1 MNSPEI
7 IIPRPDYRTCDLQAA
22 LAFNWRGCDWHLSE
36 KMDGVWTVCDFDGSL
51 VTGETMRDGS
61 FYGFDIAFIAGE
73 DVRRRSWF
81 DRSEALI
88 DCSARYGFRLV
99 KQGSGA
105 EFIEAV
111 LAAGGEGIVAKP
123 FAAPFGVDWFKVK
136 RVETFDVTVTAKLRG
151 AIAIAYEGQDA
162 GKCPL
167 AGQNLEFV
175 RVGDVVEIA
184 AYKRYASG
192 KFREP
197 RFVRFRHDKLIPV
210 VEKLSGESLSMTIAL
225 P

>member
-1 MNSPEI
+1 
-7 IIPRPDYRTCDLQAA
+7 
-22 LAFNWRGCDWHLSE
+22 
-36 KMDGVWTVCDFDGSL
+36 
-51 VTGETMRDGS
+51 
-61 FYGFDIAFIAGE
+61 
-73 DVRRRSWF
+73 
-81 DRSEALI
+81 LI
-88 DCSARYGFRLV
+88 DCAARYGFRLV
-99 KQGSGA
+99 KQGRGA
-105 EFIEAV
+105 EFIEAI
-111 LAAGGEGIVAKP
+111 LANGGEGVVAKP
-123 FAAPFGVDWFKVK
+123 FSAPFGMDWFKVK

-167 AGQNLEFV
+167 AGRNLEFV

-197 RFVRFRHDKLIPV
+197 RFVRFREDKKI
-210 VEKLSGESLSMTIAL
+210 EFANNLSGESISFTIAL